1 MHTSV
6 VSISILFVGMYATS
20 TWANNASNELNETD
34 LCHSQQDHSHLLDK
48 AFHYLNTKFCQ
59 PALWFDNFFVDE
71 RADEDGRAGT
81 VVRWYNDFSYIEN
94 EGYQFKTKLRFRL
107 HLPKATKRLKL
118 VFESDEKDDLTE
130 LLPSTRSDAEE
141 TLGLRYDWYSE
152 AKQSFNIK
160 VTARPGIEARYRY
173 TYPFSD
179 DTLARITQ
187 KIYQKKRLTGESTQ
201 LDIDHSLNPTFLL
214 RWTNLATYEDDIKG
228 WNLGSG
234 VTLFQHISD
243 KQAINYQAS
252 ISGTNRPYHY
262 LENTRIAISY
272 RQNIWR
278 DWLYYEIRPEYN
290 WKEEPDVE
298 RYQEAMVTL
307 RFELL
312 FHNL

>member
-34 LCHSQQDHSHLLDK
+34 LCHSQQDQSHLLDK

>member
-1 MHTSV
+1 
-6 VSISILFVGMYATS
+6 MYATS
-20 TWANNASNELNETD
+20 TWANNASNEPNETD
-34 LCHSQQDHSHLLDK
+34 LCHSQQDQSHLFDK